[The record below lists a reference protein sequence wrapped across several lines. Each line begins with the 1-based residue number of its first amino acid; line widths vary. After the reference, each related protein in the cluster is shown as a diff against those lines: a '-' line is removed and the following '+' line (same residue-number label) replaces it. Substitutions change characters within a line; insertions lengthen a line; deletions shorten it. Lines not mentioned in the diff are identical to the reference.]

1 MMVNEEEDIPDSEKR
16 ELLKTI
22 IILDSEKHFLGIID
36 QYIIMQKLCEL
47 HDDVACEV
55 LEQTIIKL
63 KKEAENNNT
72 FAKEILE
79 KLKKV

>member
-1 MMVNEEEDIPDSEKR
+1 MVNEENIPDSEKK

-22 IILDSEKHFLGIID
+22 IILDSEKHFLGMID
-36 QYIIMQKLCEL
+36 KYIIMQKLCEL
-47 HDDVACEV
+47 HDDKACQV
-55 LEQTIIKL
+55 LEQTIMEL
-63 KKEAENNNT
+63 KKQADNNNT